1 MISQLVQKYAGVF
14 HARHLVFVT
23 VEKLQQVFIF
33 RKINR
38 VHRQIFWENKPVYF
52 QDGLLSNR
60 QRVLKPPNVGRQTRQ
75 RAGEGFLASGY
86 VSKPKPK
93 CCRCSLNQYR
103 QGEIFTHE

>member
-1 MISQLVQKYAGVF
+1 MRVSAGFAASVDHITWQQLKRSIVLYLVPVLWDQVVISQLVQKYAGVF

-33 RKINR
+33 QKINR

-60 QRVLKPPNVGRQTRQ
+60 QSVK
-75 RAGEGFLASGY
+75 S
-86 VSKPKPK
+86 
-93 CCRCSLNQYR
+93 
-103 QGEIFTHE
+103 